1 MAFREPIRLA
11 FASCTAVCMLWA
23 GAAAAQSEASTAKP
37 VVLDRVVA
45 VVNNRAVLASDVD
58 NEMRLSILEPRT
70 NNEKPD
76 PKSALQRLIGRTLI
90 QQQIRREEEEASV
103 PTEENVE
110 ARIEEMRHQLPAC
123 MRANCETDA
132 GWAAFLSENHLK
144 LEDVEN
150 YYRRRLEILSFIENR
165 FRQGIRISE
174 EEIQTYYNSTL
185 LPQYPAG
192 IVAPSLESVSKRI
205 EEILLQQHVNVLF
218 SAWLDNLRKQGDV
231 EVLDPALET
240 PRDQASQGGGSA

>member
-1 MAFREPIRLA
+1 MRFRESIRLA
-11 FASCTAVCMLWA
+11 LASGTALCLLWA
-23 GAAAAQSEASTAKP
+23 GAAEARSEAGTAKP

-45 VVNNRAVLASDVD
+45 VVNNGAILASDVD
-58 NEMRLSILEPRT
+58 SEMRLSILEPRT

-76 PKSALQRLIGRTLI
+76 PKNALQRLIGRTLI

-103 PTEENVE
+103 PTDEKVK

-123 MRANCETDA
+123 VRANCTTDA

-174 EEIQTYYNSTL
+174 EEIETYYKKTL

-192 IVAPSLESVSKRI
+192 MVAPSLESVSKRV

-231 EVLDPALET
+231 EVLDPALEL
-240 PRDQASQGGGSA
+240 PRQEASQGGGSA